1 MTDRKPTFGGGSV
14 PSTEDTK
21 SLAERRS
28 DGKEL
33 EENDEENDEED
44 DLRHREYRRVEGGAW
59 SHEDDKSD
67 DPRRIVRKVRAAKE
81 GSKDE

>member
-28 DGKEL
+28 DGKEF
-33 EENDEENDEED
+33 EQNDEGSDEED
-44 DLRHREYRRVEGGAW
+44 LPKREYRRVEGGAW

-67 DPRRIVRKVRAAKE
+67 DPRRIVRKVREAKKE
-81 GSKDE
+81 GSKDD